1 MVIKGVELEVSDGIT
16 EHSSR
21 VALKGVFQ
29 NFGDVVSCWVPP
41 VDRRGNDK
49 ASVRFA
55 NTESAEAAKN
65 ACDAGQVFLQGM
77 MVKANWR
84 SSGGRRVG
92 NSDLGELSRANDYE
106 EGGMRQL
113 ALEDPRNRRG
123 GRDDRRRSRSRGKR
137 RSRSR
142 GRRSR
147 DRERAGDRR
156 DRGGR
161 RERDRSRSRERATA
175 GMEEVAPPAPAPP
188 PGAFTGIA
196 PAGLPPPKAAPQGV
210 LPPLDAVQAMQA
222 APDAVA
228 AAAAIAA
235 AVVDPKE
242 ELRKQEEL
250 KAARA
255 KRSEQL
261 KRGPGVAALVQGAL
275 KRAQDAPTVG
285 KKEEEGSKPA
295 VKKKSLAD
303 FAKEFEE
310 REAAK
315 DAEKDAERKLQEEE
329 EKAQA
334 AALKAKSQAEQ
345 EAKEARDK
353 LKAEEAK
360 ERRERAKKE
369 MAEAEEAMKKEAE
382 TRDQRVKASVEA
394 AKKQQADR
402 AAAKAAKEAESLYSD
417 MPQPD
422 TDGAAA
428 AEAAMKAVA
437 AVPAADLALP
447 PEDPSKIVFLD
458 VDGVLRPAR
467 AGSFDISTEGEAK
480 PDTSDF
486 FPAAMKAL
494 RHIMERSAAKV
505 VLCSEW
511 RRAETLKKALKDTF
525 GKNRLRV
532 WSDNTMTSMKLDSG
546 PDALR
551 SFAERR
557 SKEISE
563 WLSKHEGEV
572 SGWVVLDDINLSIA
586 DEATAGSSKAM
597 GPHHVQTWPLC
608 GLTMGNAKT
617 AVRILNGALINKVV
631 VERPVAPVTS
641 KDGKA

>member
-1 MVIKGVELEVSDGIT
+1 MPID
-16 EHSSR
+16 
-21 VALKGVFQ
+21 ALQ
-29 NFGDVVSCWVPP
+29 
-41 VDRRGNDK
+41 
-49 ASVRFA
+49 A
-55 NTESAEAAKN
+55 
-65 ACDAGQVFLQGM
+65 LQ
-77 MVKANWR
+77 
-84 SSGGRRVG
+84 
-92 NSDLGELSRANDYE
+92 
-106 EGGMRQL
+106 
-113 ALEDPRNRRG
+113 
-123 GRDDRRRSRSRGKR
+123 
-137 RSRSR
+137 
-142 GRRSR
+142 
-147 DRERAGDRR
+147 
-156 DRGGR
+156 
-161 RERDRSRSRERATA
+161 
-175 GMEEVAPPAPAPP
+175 APS
-188 PGAFTGIA
+188 
-196 PAGLPPPKAAPQGV
+196 
-210 LPPLDAVQAMQA
+210 
-222 APDAVA
+222 DAVA
-228 AAAAIAA
+228 AAAALAA
-235 AVVDPKE
+235 AVVDPAVE
-242 ELRKQEEL
+242 MRKQEEL

-275 KRAQDAPTVG
+275 KRAQDAPSVG
-285 KKEEEGSKPA
+285 KKEDELAKPP
-295 VKKKSLAD
+295 VKKKTLAD

-310 REAAK
+310 REMAK
-315 DAEKDAERKLQEEE
+315 DAEKAAQRKKEEE
-329 EKAQA
+329 EEQAKA
-334 AALKAKSQAEQ
+334 AAANAKAKAEQ
-345 EAKEARDK
+345 EAKEAREK

-369 MAEAEEAMKKEAE
+369 AEEAEEAMKKEAE

-428 AEAAMKAVA
+428 TEAAMKAA
-437 AVPAADLALP
+437 AAKAAPDLALP
-447 PEDPSKIVFLD
+447 SEDPSKVVFLD

-494 RHIMERSAAKV
+494 RHIMERTAAKI

-511 RRAETLKKALKDTF
+511 RRAETLTKALQDTF
-525 GKNRLRV
+525 VKNRLRP
-532 WSDNTMTSMKLDSG
+532 WSDSTTSSLKLESG

-563 WLSKHEGEV
+563 WLRKHEGEV

-586 DEATAGSSKAM
+586 DEASTASSKAM

-641 KDGKA
+641 SGMEGKA